1 VFVQVYED
9 VVEMCDQ
16 ILRVLDGKD
25 MFAGSL
31 DLKSLQQRVCVCVV
45 GVCLLVG
52 VCRRTVLARIFL
64 AGYSIV

>member
-31 DLKSLQQRVCVCVV
+31 DLKSLQQRVCMYVCMCVCVC
-45 GVCLLVG
+45 VCALSQ
-52 VCRRTVLARIFL
+52 TVW
-64 AGYSIV
+64 GC